1 MDVLTLLA
9 VLHTSALSILP
20 LSPPKPFHFFLSSG
34 LLKDKLI
41 MSLLPTVTIKVA
53 SLAYLSISTKRLTA
67 EQ

>member
-9 VLHTSALSILP
+9 PSTHLHCGFWRFLFSPHNPPIFPP
-20 LSPPKPFHFFLSSG
+20 LFLSSG

-53 SLAYLSISTKRLTA
+53 SLAIFPSLLSG
-67 EQ
+67 